1 MRSISVWYTNTLSC
15 QLSKEIH
22 QQIGELILGDWTCD
36 EGLDELEDVVY
47 VVDGQADAR
56 GHVKP
61 ADGSSN
67 KHELGVIK

>member
-1 MRSISVWYTNTLSC
+1 MVHEYT
-15 QLSKEIH
+15 QLSALKRKSSTNWEINF
-22 QQIGELILGDWTCD
+22 GDWTCD

-61 ADGSSN
+61 ADSSSN